1 MWCTFAESSDESAR
15 RSAILLI
22 DDRIFSG
29 SRVSSINENAF
40 SEMSGVAHA
49 AVRGLRA
56 IENRLLPQARGG
68 ILGTFSADIL
78 QA

>member
-40 SEMSGVAHA
+40 S
-49 AVRGLRA
+49 
-56 IENRLLPQARGG
+56 
-68 ILGTFSADIL
+68 
-78 QA
+78 